1 MIRAWLFLIP
11 RVIVRTIT
19 GSALRPFTWELRKS
33 LRNQQHQVPALEILP
48 SYRTHPRELWHSNPE
63 IRRSLGF
70 CLPVRP
76 RHLVYWPAAFQIM
89 IKNNAESSSFDLLRN
104 VFSERFQS
112 NIPCT
117 LGFPAVVAP
126 GPRETV

>member
-48 SYRTHPRELWHSNPE
+48 SYRTHSRELWHSNPE

-70 CLPVRP
+70 LSPILPAPSCFLASSVPGHDQKQRTI
-76 RHLVYWPAAFQIM
+76 LV
-89 IKNNAESSSFDLLRN
+89 L
-104 VFSERFQS
+104 
-112 NIPCT
+112 
-117 LGFPAVVAP
+117 
-126 GPRETV
+126 